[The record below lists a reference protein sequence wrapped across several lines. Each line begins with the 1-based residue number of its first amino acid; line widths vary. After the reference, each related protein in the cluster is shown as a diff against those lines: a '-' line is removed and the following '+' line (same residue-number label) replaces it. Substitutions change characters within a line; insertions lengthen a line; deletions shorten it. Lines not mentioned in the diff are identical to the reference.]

1 MTDQRAGGVLPTNK
15 LPGNEMVLVLP
26 TKSREGARNSELI
39 TCYQV
44 RPCPIEW
51 EAERLPAGIAR
62 SLVPPVGG
70 QVYMRLYPIRLL
82 GADAWKLPPGM
93 NEILVTSR
101 SGSLVQGLGMLYA
114 FGRLDVLGKAFD
126 TFDRGRTDDVCSH
139 GHSPARIA
147 TSPANRPFEPKFAHE
162 RDHQKA
168 ALMTAL
174 ERRVPGSC
182 QEHTC
187 IFQQIHSRLKSLLS
201 LDLVTKVREGLGSG
215 SQTVTVPL
223 KQRRCMVPEALPPT
237 PHTPSAPA
245 MPSRSAR
252 SPDSPVRSAS
262 ADRRCTADPPT
273 TGSGRS

>member
-1 MTDQRAGGVLPTNK
+1 
-15 LPGNEMVLVLP
+15 MVLVLP

-51 EAERLPAGIAR
+51 EAKRLPAGIAR
-62 SLVPPVGG
+62 SLVSPVGG
-70 QVYMRLYPIRLL
+70 QVDMRLYAIRLL
-82 GADAWKLPPGM
+82 RADAWKLSPGM
-93 NEILVTSR
+93 NEIFVTSR
-101 SGSLVQGLGMLYA
+101 SGSLIQGLGMLYA

-187 IFQQIHSRLKSLLS
+187 IFQQIHSRLKSPLS

-215 SQTVTVPL
+215 SRTVTVPL
-223 KQRRCMVPEALPPT
+223 KKRRCMVPEALPPT

-245 MPSRSAR
+245 TPSRSAR
-252 SPDSPVRSAS
+252 SPGSPVRSAS
-262 ADRRCTADPPT
+262 ADPRCTADPPT